1 MLIKKVYVFLYLFL
15 EIDDEELVNECD
27 VVSRVVAVP
36 DRQEDESSGLT
47 HESVVEEPEPLVDVR
62 HHPRV
67 RVDVEAVD
75 QLKKPNIFVDI
86 VIGCFNVNV
95 KRL

>member
-1 MLIKKVYVFLYLFL
+1 M
-15 EIDDEELVNECD
+15 NECD

-47 HESVVEEPEPLVDVR
+47 HESVVEEPKPLVDVR

-75 QLKKPNIFVDI
+75 QLKNDK
-86 VIGCFNVNV
+86 
-95 KRL
+95 

>member
-1 MLIKKVYVFLYLFL
+1 LIKKEYAFLYLFF

-27 VVSRVVAVP
+27 VVSRVVTVP
-36 DRQEDESSGLT
+36 DRQEDEGSGLT
-47 HESVVEEPEPLVDVR
+47 HESVVEEPKSLVDVR

-75 QLKKPNIFVDI
+75 QLKKKDHCCYCC
-86 VIGCFNVNV
+86 CFDFLV